1 MIFTV
6 CGGLVLLMG
15 IQMWGIIPGLRRITM
30 SIGSAYL
37 LPERIRK
44 KSMGKPFIT
53 GFLTGFMPCG
63 MLSVMWA
70 YASGMGSIS
79 GGTFVMLAFVSGTL
93 PIMFLFG
100 ILGVLIPGKYRKYM
114 LKANTVLIV
123 TLGINL
129 MMKGIRLY
137 PIFDLFNFYGM

>member
-1 MIFTV
+1 
-6 CGGLVLLMG
+6 
-15 IQMWGIIPGLRRITM
+15 
-30 SIGSAYL
+30 
-37 LPERIRK
+37 
-44 KSMGKPFIT
+44 
-53 GFLTGFMPCG
+53 
-63 MLSVMWA
+63 
-70 YASGMGSIS
+70 MGSIC
-79 GGTFVMLAFVSGTL
+79 GGAFVMLAFVSGTL

-100 ILGVLIPGKYRKYM
+100 ILGALIPGKYRKYM

>member
-1 MIFTV
+1 
-6 CGGLVLLMG
+6 
-15 IQMWGIIPGLRRITM
+15 
-30 SIGSAYL
+30 
-37 LPERIRK
+37 
-44 KSMGKPFIT
+44 
-53 GFLTGFMPCG
+53 
-63 MLSVMWA
+63 
-70 YASGMGSIS
+70 
-79 GGTFVMLAFVSGTL
+79 MLAFVSGTL

-100 ILGVLIPGKYRKYM
+100 ILGVLIPGKYMKYM